1 GGGEGADTTV
11 PPSLPSPRP
20 VERILPTNPNPPT
33 GDRFSGFSSR
43 SIYSLS
49 SYRIFP
55 SYRMT
60 DDVSTPICNFS
71 SLADHKQEH
80 MDIMWITNSISL
92 PLIALMGV
100 TCNILNV
107 VILTAQRGARRMPS
121 WNLLVALSICD
132 TLFLLFALLETSP
145 LGVKVVTTSPLL
157 NRIYAHSVLY
167 VRSAASTFYKSS
179 ILIVVA
185 FNIERFVYVVCPF
198 RASRMCTERASRM
211 AIGISF
217 LISFACSLQWP
228 LCYRVRV
235 CLDPRSGSPLHS
247 IVMSDSPALQSYYST
262 LDNLTLLMFNLLP
275 IVLLLTLNMKLIFT
289 LKRVA
294 KEDSKRGGL
303 TLSEESPSSRSTA
316 NAMLFAVVGILL
328 VCLGSQAP
336 ARMLFSLF
344 GQYHPHAILYACIS
358 QQLVFLNA
366 SLNFA
371 LYCVVSK
378 RYRDLMRA
386 TFARFCDR
394 LPCCTTIGKHP
405 YGSSIS
411 NPRTRTSKLQLVSS
425 SHAYDHFPLILQPR
439 GSIQSNPELP
449 QGRRP
454 TGPTPARE
462 ERRESAPLLVVPHSS
477 ALSTSPIS
485 TTEEL

>member
-1 GGGEGADTTV
+1 MTDEATV
-11 PPSLPSPRP
+11 P
-20 VERILPTNPNPPT
+20 V
-33 GDRFSGFSSR
+33 
-43 SIYSLS
+43 
-49 SYRIFP
+49 
-55 SYRMT
+55 
-60 DDVSTPICNFS
+60 CNFS

-80 MDIMWITNSISL
+80 TSIVWITNSISL
-92 PLIALMGV
+92 PAIALVGV
-100 TCNILNV
+100 TCNLLNV
-107 VILTAQRGARRMPS
+107 AILTAQRGARRMPS
-121 WNLLVALSICD
+121 WNLLVALALCD
-132 TLFLLFALLETSP
+132 TFFLLFALLETSP
-145 LGVKVVTTSPLL
+145 LGVEAVATSPLL
-157 NRIYAHSVLY
+157 NRIYAHSALY

-179 ILIVVA
+179 ILIVLA
-185 FNIERFVYVVCPF
+185 FNIERFVYVVCPL
-198 RASRMCTERASRM
+198 RASRLCTERASRL
-211 AIGISF
+211 AIACSVI
-217 LISFACSLQWP
+217 ISFACSLQWP

-235 CLDPRSGSPLHS
+235 CLDPMSGSPMHS
-247 IVMSDSPALQSYYST
+247 IIMSDSLALQSYYRT
-262 LDNLTLLMFNLLP
+262 LDHLTLVMFNLLP
-275 IVLLLTLNMKLIFT
+275 IALLLLLNTKLIFT

-303 TLSEESPSSRSTA
+303 TLSDEPPSSRATA

-328 VCLGSQAP
+328 ICLGSQAP

-386 TFARFCDR
+386 TFTRFRDA
-394 LPCCTTIGKHP
+394 LPCCCCGRIGKHR
-405 YGSSIS
+405 YGSSLS
-411 NPRTRTSKLQLVSS
+411 PPRTRSSKLQLVSS

-454 TGPTPARE
+454 LPGSTPIPRE
-462 ERRESAPLLVVPHSS
+462 ERRESAPLLVVPP
-477 ALSTSPIS
+477 STPLAVASPSGMDI
-485 TTEEL
+485 L

>member
-1 GGGEGADTTV
+1 M
-11 PPSLPSPRP
+11 
-20 VERILPTNPNPPT
+20 I
-33 GDRFSGFSSR
+33 
-43 SIYSLS
+43 
-49 SYRIFP
+49 
-55 SYRMT
+55 
-60 DDVSTPICNFS
+60 DDVPTPICNFS

-121 WNLLVALSICD
+121 WNLLVALAICD

-145 LGVKVVTTSPLL
+145 LGVKVVATSPLL
-157 NRIYAHSVLY
+157 NRMYAHSVLY

-179 ILIVVA
+179 ILIVLA
-185 FNIERFVYVVCPF
+185 FNIERFVYVVCPL
-198 RASRMCTERASRM
+198 RASRLCTERASRM
-211 AIGISF
+211 AIGIRQNF
-217 LISFACSLQWP
+217 VDQRSL
-228 LCYRVRV
+228 
-235 CLDPRSGSPLHS
+235 
-247 IVMSDSPALQSYYST
+247 SYYST
-262 LDNLTLLMFNLLP
+262 LDNLTLVMFNLLP
-275 IVLLLTLNMKLIFT
+275 IALLLTLNTKLIFT

-303 TLSEESPSSRSTA
+303 TLSDEPPSSRSTA

-344 GQYHPHAILYACIS
+344 GQYHPHAMLYACIS

-386 TFARFCDR
+386 TFARLCDI
-394 LPCCTTIGKHP
+394 LPCCMSIGKHP

-462 ERRESAPLLVVPHSS
+462 ERRESAPLLVVPHTS